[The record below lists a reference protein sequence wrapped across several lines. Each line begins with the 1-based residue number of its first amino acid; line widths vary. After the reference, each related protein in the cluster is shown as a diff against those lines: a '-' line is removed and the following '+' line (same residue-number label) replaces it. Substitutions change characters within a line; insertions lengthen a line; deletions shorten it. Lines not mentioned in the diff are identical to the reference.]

1 MKAKV
6 VHQSIRIL
14 GFGIQYVP
22 VVGNSFLPLLYYSD
36 KKRICRSKE
45 GACGFLPRF
54 INYNPFAL
62 IKVDEETEEV
72 IRQAVHQVLVPAPL
86 VLLSSMV

>member
-1 MKAKV
+1 M
-6 VHQSIRIL
+6 
-14 GFGIQYVP
+14 
-22 VVGNSFLPLLYYSD
+22 YSD

-86 VLLSSMV
+86 VMLSMVYRSI

>member
-1 MKAKV
+1 LAAIHFPAAK
-6 VHQSIRIL
+6 
-14 GFGIQYVP
+14 
-22 VVGNSFLPLLYYSD
+22 NSFFSLYYSD

-72 IRQAVHQVLVPAPL
+72 IRQAVHQVLVS
-86 VLLSSMV
+86 LSRLP

>member
-1 MKAKV
+1 
-6 VHQSIRIL
+6 VH
-14 GFGIQYVP
+14 
-22 VVGNSFLPLLYYSD
+22 YSD
-36 KKRICRSKE
+36 KKGICRSKE

-72 IRQAVHQVLVPAPL
+72 IRQAVHQVLWSPCPGSLGPAL
-86 VLLSSMV
+86 NGL